1 MGLIFCQTAPIQTR
15 FILYGM
21 YPSDVD
27 EMLSN
32 LIDIMQ
38 INLLSLHFQVN
49 NWRKDA
55 FLLFADL
62 KTQAELSK
70 IVHKIK
76 EPDGAD
82 RIMNGLAF
90 YSCCKSLEGRRN
102 YFLMILALIWM
113 TSGCG
118 ITAEMLQMSKV
129 GGHQGIIKMSGL
141 LSKKRTQLRTNNAA
155 WNASNSDH
163 ALKHL
168 QEHNGYVPPRFG
180 SSSYLT
186 SDSKEKTA
194 HQEDVES
201 SGRPPG
207 TLGDSIKPAYDM
219 PIEDNA
225 VSVVKRSIVAESRKG
240 SFYTS
245 KENNSTIT
253 YSSTSFPRI
262 YFPNLR

>member
-1 MGLIFCQTAPIQTR
+1 
-15 FILYGM
+15 M
-21 YPSDVD
+21 YPSDID

-38 INLLSLHFQVN
+38 INLLSLYFQVN

-76 EPDGAD
+76 EPGGAE
-82 RIMNGLAF
+82 RIMNWLAF

-102 YFLMILALIWM
+102 YFMILALIWM

-118 ITAEMLQMSKV
+118 ITAEMLQMSNV
-129 GGHQGIIKMSGL
+129 GGQQGIIKMSGL
-141 LSKKRTQLRTNNAA
+141 LSKKRTQLRMNNAP
-155 WNASNSDH
+155 WNAPNSDH

-168 QEHNGYVPPRFG
+168 QEHNGYMPSRFG

-186 SDSKEKTA
+186 SDSTAKTA
-194 HQEDVES
+194 HHADVES
-201 SGRPPG
+201 SGRPRG
-207 TLGDSIKPAYDM
+207 TLGDSIKSAYDM
-219 PIEDNA
+219 SIEDNA
-225 VSVVKRSIVAESRKG
+225 VSVVKRSIVAESKKG

-245 KENNSTIT
+245 KENNSTTT